1 MTMRGRA
8 SLMRCARAEAMTLA
22 LFDCS
27 LSGTVTRSLDPLW
40 QSGLLAAGPAVGA
53 LEDRLSGYL
62 EDRPV
67 VALSDMTQALAMALR
82 LAGVGEGDE
91 VATLALNCMSSNS
104 AIAMVGAVPIWI
116 DVDPAT
122 ATVDL
127 DDLSASIT
135 SRTRAVVIY
144 HVAGYVGDLTA
155 LRALCDARGLVL
167 IEDANAALGATWQE
181 RRVGTVGDYAVFSFY
196 ANRQLNGIEGAAL
209 VCPNR
214 ATADRAQR
222 LRRFGIDTGRFRTPD
237 GEIDPSLDVPE
248 IGLPSSLSNI
258 HASLALSGMDDLDIR
273 VARNR
278 ANAAYL
284 AGSLSDVAGLN
295 FISQRPGAGGVFWVA
310 LVRSTNRSNLMTWL
324 KAAGVPC
331 SRLHQRNDRYT
342 GFGAQARILP
352 GTALLE
358 QEMLA
363 LPAGWWLSKDDLN
376 RIVSE
381 VRSAPVHR
389 D

>member
-1 MTMRGRA
+1 
-8 SLMRCARAEAMTLA
+8 MTLA

-27 LSGTVTRSLDPLW
+27 LSGPVTRGLDPLW
-40 QSGLLAAGPAVGA
+40 ESGLLAAGPAVGA

-104 AIAMVGAVPIWI
+104 AIAMVGAVPVWV
-116 DVDPAT
+116 DVDPGT
-122 ATVDL
+122 ATLDL

-144 HVAGYVGDLTA
+144 HVAGYIGDLSA

-167 IEDANAALGATWQE
+167 IEDANAALGAMWQE

-209 VCPNR
+209 ICPDR
-214 ATADRAQR
+214 ITADRAQR
-222 LRRFGIDTGRFRTPD
+222 LRRFGIDTGRFRTSD

-248 IGLPSSLSNI
+248 IGLPSSLTNI

-284 AGSLSDVAGLN
+284 AASLGDVTGLN
-295 FISQRPGAGGVFWVA
+295 FISERPGAVGVFWVA
-310 LVRSTNRSNLMTWL
+310 LVRSANRVELMTWL
-324 KAAGVPC
+324 KAAGIPC

-342 GFGAQARILP
+342 GFGARTRTLP
-352 GTALLE
+352 GTSQLE

-363 LPAGWWLSKDDLN
+363 LPSGWWLSKDDLD
-376 RIVSE
+376 RIVNE
-381 VRSAPVHR
+381 VRSAPVH
-389 D
+389 